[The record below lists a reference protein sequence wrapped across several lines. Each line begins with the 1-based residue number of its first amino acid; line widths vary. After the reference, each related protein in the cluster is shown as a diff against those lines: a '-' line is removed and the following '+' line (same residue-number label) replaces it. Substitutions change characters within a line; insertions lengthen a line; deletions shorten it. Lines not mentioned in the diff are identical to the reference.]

1 MKVIITG
8 GTGFVGSNIVRVFR
22 ERHGAE
28 VLVPVYNNRPTD
40 AAYACRPCDLTDTA
54 AVHAMVEGFGP
65 DVIVHSAI
73 PNDYDVMYAD
83 RHATWAGYVGA
94 TRNLVDAANAAGAKI
109 ILVSTDWVF
118 DGTQAPADETTPPN
132 PVNLYGVMKMAS
144 EIVLAERADDGAVAR
159 VSGVNGVHWARPTT
173 IRAQDPGYGYFV
185 GSIVD
190 ALRAGQRFLVW
201 EDDRINMRATPSLA
215 TECAEMMWRIATR
228 DRTGIFHCCGAD
240 SVSRRELAF
249 AACDIFELDAD
260 LLDFGPPD
268 ADVMA
273 GAPIPHDTSLDAT
286 ATAAALDYGLP
297 SLTELLTKFRDH
309 LDQGVLS

>member
-1 MKVIITG
+1 
-8 GTGFVGSNIVRVFR
+8 
-22 ERHGAE
+22 
-28 VLVPVYNNRPTD
+28 
-40 AAYACRPCDLTDTA
+40 
-54 AVHAMVEGFGP
+54 MVEGFEP

-118 DGTQAPADETTPPN
+118 DGTQGPADETTPPN

-144 EIVLAERADDGAVAR
+144 ELVLAERADDGAVAR

-215 TECAEMMWRIATR
+215 TECAEMMWRIATL

-240 SVSRRELAF
+240 SVTRRELAF
-249 AACDIFELDAD
+249 AACDIFELDAE

-273 GAPIPHDTSLDAT
+273 GAPIPRDTSLDAT
-286 ATAAALDYGLP
+286 ATAAALDYELP